1 MAQNS
6 EFWTDLK
13 DFLTYLEL
21 PVPDGAS
28 GMNRFPLLVSRH
40 FASKIRKGD
49 PRDPLLRE
57 VLPSVE
63 ELRAAPG
70 FNDDPVGDG
79 PAAKEEGIL
88 QKYEGRVLVVATKGC
103 SLHCRF
109 CFRRN
114 FPYKADPGL
123 ADRLDRWL
131 SLHTDI
137 REVIFSGGDPVML
150 SAEEFE
156 ELAEVPQRHAS
167 VTTLRIHSRVPV
179 TLPGRLAPGTP
190 HFKTLADVAQKKHL
204 VFVIHADH
212 PRELDGESCAVL
224 RNLRNAGATLL
235 DQSVLL
241 KDVNDD
247 ADTLAELCFKLFDQ
261 GVLPYYL
268 HQLDHANGVAHFEVE
283 DARALQLM
291 KDLRDRLPGYLVP
304 RLVRELAGE
313 SSKHP
318 IF

>member
-6 EFWTDLK
+6 DFWTDLT

-49 PRDPLLRE
+49 ANDPLLRE
-57 VLPSVE
+57 VLPSMD
-63 ELRAAPG
+63 ELKSAPG
-70 FNDDPVGDG
+70 FKDDPVGDTE
-79 PAAKEEGIL
+79 ATKEEGIL

-131 SLHTDI
+131 SQHTDI
-137 REVIFSGGDPVML
+137 REVIFSGGDPMML
-150 SAEEFE
+150 SAEEFK
-156 ELAEVPQRHAS
+156 ELAEVPLRHAS

-179 TLPGRLAPGTP
+179 TLPERLAPGTP
-190 HFKTLADVAQKKHL
+190 HFQTLLGIAQKKHL

-212 PRELDGESCAVL
+212 PRELDGESAEVL
-224 RNLRNAGATLL
+224 RNLRNAGTTLL
-235 DQSVLL
+235 DQTVLL
-241 KDVNDD
+241 KGVNDD
-247 ADTLAELCFKLFDQ
+247 AGTLAELCFKLFDQ

-268 HQLDHANGVAHFEVE
+268 HQLDHANGVAHFEVK
-283 DARALQLM
+283 DASALKLM
-291 KDLRDRLPGYLVP
+291 DELRNKLPGYLVP
-304 RLVRELAGE
+304 KFVRELAGE
-313 SSKHP
+313 GSKHP
-318 IF
+318 LF